1 VRPMKTLD
9 KDMSQFVQRQPRRRA
24 PRANV
29 RGSIAAVVRLE
40 NGRQLPAKLQQISNT
55 GGLLDLAAYLEER
68 TSVDLTIYLTS
79 GPVRATAEMMFPM
92 LGAVSYLQ
100 PFRFTNLGPAELHA
114 LDREVNTAL
123 QHGVTAKPGDTAAR
137 PPRYY
142 LEQW

>member
-1 VRPMKTLD
+1 MKKLD

-29 RGSIAAVVRLE
+29 RGSIAAMVRLE
-40 NGRQLPAKLQQISNT
+40 NGRQLPAKLQQLSIT

-68 TSVDLTIYLTS
+68 TWVDLTIYLGS

-100 PFRFTNLGPAELHA
+100 PFRFTNLGAEELHA
-114 LDREVNTAL
+114 LDREVSAAL
-123 QHGVTAKPGDTAAR
+123 QRVVTAKPSDSTPR

>member
-1 VRPMKTLD
+1 
-9 KDMSQFVQRQPRRRA
+9 MSQFVQRQPRRRA

-29 RGSIAAVVRLE
+29 RGSISAVVRLE
-40 NGRQLPAKLQQISNT
+40 NGRQLAAKLQQISIT

-68 TSVDLTIYLTS
+68 TWVDVTIYLSS

-100 PFRFTNLGPAELHA
+100 PFRFTNLGSDELHA
-114 LDREVNTAL
+114 LDREVNAVL
-123 QHGVTAKPGDTAAR
+123 QQKVMAKSGDTGTRA
-137 PPRYY
+137 PRYN

>member
-1 VRPMKTLD
+1 VRPMKKLD

-40 NGRQLPAKLQQISNT
+40 NGRQLPAKLQQLSIT

-68 TSVDLTIYLTS
+68 TWVDLTIYLGS

-92 LGAVSYLQ
+92 PGAISYLQ
-100 PFRFTNLGPAELHA
+100 PFRFTNLGAEELHA
-114 LDREVNTAL
+114 LDREVSAVL
-123 QHGVTAKPGDTAAR
+123 QQSATPKPENATRA
-137 PPRYY
+137 PRYY

>member
-1 VRPMKTLD
+1 
-9 KDMSQFVQRQPRRRA
+9 MSQFVQRQPRRRA

-29 RGSIAAVVRLE
+29 RGSLAAVVRLE
-40 NGRQLPAKLQQISNT
+40 NGRQLPAKLQTLSIT

-68 TSVDLTIYLTS
+68 TWVDVTIYLSS

-100 PFRFTNLGPAELHA
+100 PFRFTNLGTEELHA
-114 LDREVNTAL
+114 LDREVNAVL
-123 QHGVTAKPGDTAAR
+123 QQGLKTKPGDAVAR
-137 PPRYY
+137 APRYY

>member
-1 VRPMKTLD
+1 
-9 KDMSQFVQRQPRRRA
+9 MSQFVQRQPRRRA

-40 NGRQLPAKLQQISNT
+40 NGRQLPAKLQQISIT

-68 TSVDLTIYLTS
+68 TWVEVTIYLSS

-92 LGAVSYLQ
+92 LGAISYLQ
-100 PFRFTNLGPAELHA
+100 PFRFTNLGTEGLHA
-114 LDREVNTAL
+114 VDEEVSATL
-123 QHGVTAKPGDTAAR
+123 QRAVAAKAKDTGTRA
-137 PPRYY
+137 PRYY